1 MASCCTNQNCHHVAL
16 VAALRAG
23 DGDEAVEIARKHV
36 DILHRTMFM
45 GLTDGGA
52 TSTSA

>member
-1 MASCCTNQNCHHVAL
+1 MPIITVG
-16 VAALRAG
+16 ALRAG
-23 DGDEAVEIARKHV
+23 DVQEAVEASRKHV

-52 TSTSA
+52 TSSSV

>member
-1 MASCCTNQNCHHVAL
+1 VAL

-23 DGDEAVEIARKHV
+23 DVTAAVEISRKHMG
-36 DILHRTMFM
+36 ILHRTMFM

-52 TSTSA
+52 GSACK